1 MLIFVMRF
9 KISNIKLEFLVGV
22 QRENLQ
28 VSNLVFTNKG
38 VCKERND
45 KTVTKGTDISVKI

>member
-1 MLIFVMRF
+1 MRF

-28 VSNLVFTNKG
+28 VSNLVFTSKG
-38 VCKERND
+38 VERND
-45 KTVTKGTDISVKI
+45 KTVTKGTDISVKLSAVT